1 MYEYQFCGTQ
11 KRLPTRPKRR
21 GGYDDLS
28 MRPGV
33 LIRQLHQ
40 NAYRIVSQIC
50 GHENI
55 TPVMYSVLSCLA
67 QRPMDQTR
75 LAKAVAIDRTNI
87 TDILDR
93 LKKRGLI
100 VRQVAPTDRRMR
112 VTALTEQG
120 VALLERVDPLAFAA
134 HAQTLEC
141 LPAAERE
148 TFVALM
154 VKVTQSRTSTS
165 G

>member
-1 MYEYQFCGTQ
+1 MSISSVE
-11 KRLPTRPKRR
+11 PKSAPLDAAQAAWRN
-21 GGYDDLS
+21 DDLS

-40 NAYRIVSQIC
+40 MHTALFLKFC

-67 QRPMDQTR
+67 QRGPMDQTR

-148 TFVALM
+148 RFIALM
-154 VKVTQSRTSTS
+154 VKVTQSRTSMR

>member
-1 MYEYQFCGTQ
+1 MRIKPVTPESAPPDTAQAAW
-11 KRLPTRPKRR
+11 RI
-21 GGYDDLS
+21 DDLS

-40 NAYRIVSQIC
+40 MHTALFLRFC

-67 QRPMDQTR
+67 QKGPMDQTR

-100 VRQVAPTDRRMR
+100 VRQVVPTDRRMR
-112 VTALTEQG
+112 VTTLTEQG
-120 VALLERVDPLAFAA
+120 VALLERVDPLAYAA

-154 VKVTQSRTSTS
+154 MKVIQSHRDART
-165 G
+165 